1 MVNFKL
7 KNDVENQKKN
17 LNMIE
22 QDIMPNVK
30 AVMDQ
35 QATTS
40 SAVIEKN
47 ISKIDKFQE
56 KEKEI

>member
-56 KEKEI
+56 NEK